1 MPPKKLLTKRKLTE
15 ILEVEK
21 SSQENSQDENYDM
34 ELIEEEKEN
43 NSINESML
51 SELRSISDF
60 SHQIDNRRL
69 NKQQEENFKKS
80 YIRCQD
86 ILVSQYLNKED

>member
-1 MPPKKLLTKRKLTE
+1 MPPKKLLRKRRLSEVTE
-15 ILEVEK
+15 E

-51 SELRSISDF
+51 FELRSISDF
-60 SHQIDNRRL
+60 SHQIDSRRL

>member
-51 SELRSISDF
+51 FELRSISDF

-80 YIRCQD
+80 YIRSQD